1 MFPVHLHGSL
11 RAWATVN
18 RVHTNTGL
26 TPSERAPVFTAQ
38 LLFLFSSCEPACFQS
53 SCSQTR
59 PCPACL
65 MCFSFFSSLQ
75 SLQIRKCM
83 CSRSNNCHISY
94 KSLRE
99 DLTESIRRIL
109 YHGIGQWGTK
119 IALKLKITKICVT
132 STQKWNSF
140 SGCRSVLPS
149 PVFLPTL
156 PTFGIES
163 CHVVQC
169 SQKFIMFLPVHCVLR
184 LTGMSHHTCLYSLS
198 LVRLFVQNRFV
209 STNNQKLLCL
219 YKITPSALI
228 TSHC

>member
-1 MFPVHLHGSL
+1 MFPVHLHGSFC
-11 RAWATVN
+11 AWATVN

-26 TPSERAPVFTAQ
+26 TPSERARFHCSAPLPV
-38 LLFLFSSCEPACFQS
+38 LLWASHACSQS

-65 MCFSFFSSLQ
+65 MCFSFFFSLQ
-75 SLQIRKCM
+75 SLQIQKCM
-83 CSRSNNCHISY
+83 CSKSNNRHISY

-99 DLTESIRRIL
+99 DLTESIRIL
-109 YHGIGQWGTK
+109 CCGIGQWGTK

-132 STQKWNSF
+132 STQKCNSF
-140 SGCRSVLPS
+140 SGCHSVLPS
-149 PVFLPTL
+149 PVSFPTL

-169 SQKFIMFLPVHCVLR
+169 SQKFTMFLPVYCVLR

-198 LVRLFVQNRFV
+198 LVKLFVQNRFV
-209 STNNQKLLCL
+209 SSYNQKFLCL